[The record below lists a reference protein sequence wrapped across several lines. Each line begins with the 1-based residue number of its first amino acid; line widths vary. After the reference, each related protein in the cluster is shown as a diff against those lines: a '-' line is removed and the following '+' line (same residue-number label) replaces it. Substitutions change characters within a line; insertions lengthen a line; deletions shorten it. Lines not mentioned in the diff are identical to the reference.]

1 MRQWTE
7 SNGLPCEKSRRMT
20 MQVFDLNNLMAEAQT
35 RQQTWTEFLR
45 SSSLSMGIYRLKA
58 GQNDSQQPH
67 SEDEVYF
74 VVEGR
79 ASFRAGDEQR
89 TVGPG
94 SVIFVERTVEHRFFD
109 ITEDLTVLVFFAPPE
124 GTGRANP

>member
-1 MRQWTE
+1 MRHDPE
-7 SNGLPCEKSRRMT
+7 ALGKASGRLIV
-20 MQVFDLNNLMAEAQT
+20 QVFDLKSLMAEAET
-35 RQQTWTEFLR
+35 RKQAWTEFLR

-67 SEDEVYF
+67 TEDEVYF
-74 VVEGR
+74 VVVGR

-94 SVIFVERTVEHRFFD
+94 SVIFVERKVEHRFFD
-109 ITEDLTVLVFFAPPE
+109 ITEDLAVLVFFAPPE
-124 GTGRANP
+124 GTGRTT